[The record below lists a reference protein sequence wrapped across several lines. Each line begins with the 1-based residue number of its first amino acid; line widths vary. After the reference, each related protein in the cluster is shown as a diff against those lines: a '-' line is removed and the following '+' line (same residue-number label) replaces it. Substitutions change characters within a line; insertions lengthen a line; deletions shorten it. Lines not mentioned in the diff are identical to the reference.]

1 MNEYYSVLTFY
12 NISGNNIVGA
22 LSSPQK
28 KRIEKHIIKYMI
40 ICMFFE
46 CASRYMRFIT
56 IYQTAEN
63 KQENTEGDH

>member
-1 MNEYYSVLTFY
+1 
-12 NISGNNIVGA
+12 
-22 LSSPQK
+22 
-28 KRIEKHIIKYMI
+28 
-40 ICMFFE
+40 MFFE